1 MSNLAIL
8 DPFKKVRQGKEPL
21 PPRIVVYGNAG
32 LGKSSFGASLPKHI
46 FIDTEGRLAHLDC
59 NRWDKCNSLTE
70 VQAYLSALQKE
81 EHDYRTLV
89 IDSLDWLESIVHEEV
104 CKNNNISS
112 VASIPYGKG
121 YGEAYT
127 IWEHILT
134 TLTML
139 RDRKKMMIVCTGHA
153 TIKKFESPDTDS
165 YDQYILNLRDKVAEK
180 VTQWCDLLM
189 FCNYKTRIKEGSDG
203 VKRGSST
210 GQRIFYTK
218 DNAAYKAKDSY
229 KLPAELVVDDV
240 KELWPIINKHLKE
253 YYGQSDAKHSND
265 NTQTN
270 RDNREKDKP
279 VNDTKGGD
287 RKTTE
292 VKS

>member
-1 MSNLAIL
+1 MNNIFAKI
-8 DPFKKVRQGKEPL
+8 QTGKEPL
-21 PPRIVVYGNAG
+21 PPRIVLFGTHG
-32 LGKSSFGASLPKHI
+32 WGKSSFGASLPKHI

-59 NRWDKCNSLTE
+59 NRWEKASSLTE
-70 VQAYLSALQKE
+70 VRAYLTALLKE

-104 CKNNNISS
+104 CKNNNVSS

-134 TLTML
+134 MLTML
-139 RDRKKMMIVCTGHA
+139 RDKKKMMIVCTGHA

-165 YDQYILNLRDKVAEK
+165 YDQYRLNLRDNVADKVA
-180 VTQWCDLLM
+180 QWCDLLM
-189 FCNYKTRIKEGSDG
+189 FCNYKTRVKEGADG
-203 VKRGSST
+203 VKRGAST
-210 GQRIFYTK
+210 GERVVYTK
-218 DNAAYKAKDSY
+218 DNAAYRAKDSY
-229 KLPAELVVDDV
+229 NLPVSIVVEDV
-240 KELWPIINKHLKE
+240 KELWPIISKHLKE
-253 YYGQSDAKHSND
+253 YYGQSDVKQSN
-265 NTQTN
+265 NNIQTN
-270 RDNREKDKP
+270 RNSGEKNKSDS
-279 VNDTKGGD
+279 NIKGGD